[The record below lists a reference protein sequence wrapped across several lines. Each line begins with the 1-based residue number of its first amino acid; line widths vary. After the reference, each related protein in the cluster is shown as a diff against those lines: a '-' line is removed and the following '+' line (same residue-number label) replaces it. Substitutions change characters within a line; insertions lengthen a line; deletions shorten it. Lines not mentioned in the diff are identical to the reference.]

1 MPNRYPFALQDARA
15 TKERAMVHKIRIL
28 GLAVSALLLPAVAL
42 AQAPPPTKTPVA
54 PKVEQLDPDACAHSD
69 TQTTV
74 GKGGEADAQRQDGK
88 GNLSDKLARSGGVIC
103 PPEHVDSEIKQPT
116 PPGGSMP
123 VIPPPGSPGGDPSV
137 QPK

>member
-1 MPNRYPFALQDARA
+1 MTRSARRVVIVA
-15 TKERAMVHKIRIL
+15 CV
-28 GLAVSALLLPAVAL
+28 LLPTLAL
-42 AQAPPPTKTPVA
+42 AQAPPTTKAPTA
-54 PKVEQLDPDACAHSD
+54 PGARTDPSACAQPD

-74 GKGGEADAQRQDGK
+74 GKGGQLETPKQDAT

-103 PPEHVDSEIKQPT
+103 PPEHVDPEIKQPT

-123 VIPPPGSPGGDPSV
+123 VIPPPGSPGGDQSV